1 MTNKSDVQ
9 KKSIDEAD
17 VKLLIADA
25 IAEYDKRYAEK
36 SVLNVFNVF
45 GTFKAFVIKHFQT
58 IIIVFLMVYAFGGA
72 KLFENFIGKMFTV
85 QVNNAL
91 IQRVITDKT
100 DRTRFVDRI
109 RKLFDREYVNE
120 DQFESDYRQ
129 TTADFR
135 YKYPALRAKAIR
147 NKKQLT
153 DFIGEE

>member
-1 MTNKSDVQ
+1 MTNKSVDVA
-9 KKSIDEAD
+9 KKPIDETD
-17 VKLLIADA
+17 VKLLITEA
-25 IAEYDKRYAEK
+25 IAEYEKRQADK
-36 SVLNVFNVF
+36 SVFAVF
-45 GTFKAFVIKHFQT
+45 GTFKAFVIRHFQV
-58 IIIVFLMVYAFGGA
+58 IIIVFLMLYAFGGA

-91 IQRVITDKT
+91 IQKVITDKT

-109 RKLFDREYVNE
+109 RKLFEREYVNE

-135 YKYPALRAKAIR
+135 YKYPALREKAIR

-153 DFIGEE
+153 DFIGSDN